1 MMRRIQIKECV
12 NGQGELQQEGCMF
25 RSVEVEG
32 TSGILGGYA
41 SWNAWTIQTVHL
53 ILHTPFHS
61 GYSYLNR
68 GSQKMTDPKIKTE
81 LQTK

>member
-41 SWNAWTIQTVHL
+41 S
-53 ILHTPFHS
+53 
-61 GYSYLNR
+61 
-68 GSQKMTDPKIKTE
+68 
-81 LQTK
+81 